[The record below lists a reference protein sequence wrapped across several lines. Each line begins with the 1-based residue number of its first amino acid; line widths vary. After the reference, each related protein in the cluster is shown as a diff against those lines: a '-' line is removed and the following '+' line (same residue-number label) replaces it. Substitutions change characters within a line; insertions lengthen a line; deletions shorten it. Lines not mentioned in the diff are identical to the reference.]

1 MRGVYVLLLAIFA
14 FSCTNPPYAGPD
26 VVGAQDFVIDSYK
39 IREGKIAIL
48 ELEGK
53 PQQELT
59 PEFLEEYTDTIQD
72 GDTLRIALFHPTRSD
87 LVQSIDY
94 IGQSVGYTVREGAL
108 RLPDIEPVHIE
119 GLTISEA
126 QELLQKEYEK
136 EIADVEVYLSY
147 GQRAVRKIELA
158 GLVTTP
164 ELPVTGKTRLFEV
177 LARARVPDNAN
188 FFKSYVVR
196 DGSPL
201 PIDMHRLVTEGDM
214 SQNIVM
220 HGGDKVYIASPA
232 ASTAMVLGEVSAKGV
247 INLPSG
253 MMPLRLALAQAGGLT
268 GSADHRYIQ
277 IIRGNIVNPKIYT
290 VTWKHVVR
298 LPTDSLLIMPG
309 DIVYV
314 AATPIAE
321 WNRFVN
327 NLLPTISTYELLA
340 DKVKGVILP

>member
-1 MRGVYVLLLAIFA
+1 MRILFYLIPGLLFLG
-14 FSCTNPPYAGPD
+14 CTNPPYMGPD

-39 IREGKIAIL
+39 IREGKMSIL
-48 ELEGK
+48 ELEGN
-53 PQQELT
+53 PQEELT
-59 PEFLEEYTDTIQD
+59 PELLEEYKDTIQN
-72 GDTLRIALFHPTRSD
+72 GDTLKIALFHPTRSD
-87 LVQSIDY
+87 LIESIQY
-94 IGQSVGYTVREGAL
+94 IGASVGYTVREGNI

-119 GLTISEA
+119 GLTLSEA
-126 QELLQKEYEK
+126 QDAIQKEYLK
-136 EIADVEVYLSY
+136 EISDVEIYLSY
-147 GQRAVRKIELA
+147 AGRAIRKIELA
-158 GLVTTP
+158 GLVAQP
-164 ELPVTGKTRLFEV
+164 AMPVTGKTRLFEV
-177 LARARVPDNAN
+177 LANARVPDSAN

-196 DGSPL
+196 DGNPL
-201 PIDMHRLVTEGDM
+201 PVDMHRLMVQGDM

-220 HGGDKVYIASPA
+220 QGGDKIYIANPA
-232 ASTAMVLGEVSAKGV
+232 ASTAMILGEVNGQGV

-277 IIRGNIVNPKIYT
+277 IIRGNIVKPKIYT
-290 VTWKHVVR
+290 VTWRHVVR

-327 NLLPTISTYELLA
+327 NLLPTISTYEILA
-340 DKVKGVILP
+340 NKVKGVIIP